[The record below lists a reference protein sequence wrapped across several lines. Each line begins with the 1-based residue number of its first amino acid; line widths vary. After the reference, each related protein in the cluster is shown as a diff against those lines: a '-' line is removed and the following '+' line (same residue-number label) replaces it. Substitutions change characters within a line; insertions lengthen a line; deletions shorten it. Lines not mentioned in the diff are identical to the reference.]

1 MKETL
6 KLGIILFVFTVVSAG
21 VLAVSN
27 NATKGKIAELEMA
40 GSIGA
45 LQEIFGED
53 VKFQPLDEDKQNQII
68 EANPSVVEIFEALN
82 GDSVTGYAIKNI
94 SKGFGGDLVLMT
106 GFNIDGTVSG
116 MRVLEHSETPGLGAR
131 SEEPEFTNRFIGLST
146 ADDITVEALSGA
158 TATTNGVLAGVNSAR
173 QIFNSELS
181 N

>member
-53 VKFQPLDEDKQNQII
+53 VKFQPLEENKQNQII

-82 GDSVTGYAIKNI
+82 GDSVVGYAIKNI
-94 SKGFGGDLVLMT
+94 SKGFGGDLLLMT

-158 TATTNGVLAGVNSAR
+158 TGTTNGVLAGVNSAR
-173 QIFNSELS
+173 EIFNSELS